1 MNLQQKSV
9 SNNHSKSSLTQKS
22 IIDAASRIL
31 IEDGYNGFTLRKVA
45 EAAGISIGNLN
56 YHYPTKIALIDALLD
71 HITNRIIEGFSE
83 VAERAGDSPEKR
95 FRAVLE
101 YWIDDL
107 QTVETTVFFPE
118 IWALANHH
126 DFAKDTA
133 SRSYHHARDILQ
145 SLVSDLNPGLASD
158 RVDLI
163 AKLICASLEGLTVFV
178 GHEKMWQQDHGEI
191 KRMTIDHFVDL
202 IARS

>member
-1 MNLQQKSV
+1 MTVPN
-9 SNNHSKSSLTQKS
+9 SKSKSAITQQA
-22 IIDAASRIL
+22 IIDAASHIL

-56 YHYPTKIALIDALLD
+56 YHYPTKVALINALLD
-71 HITNRIIEGFSE
+71 HITNRIIAGFNE
-83 VAERAGDSPEKR
+83 VAERAGESPENR

-126 DFAKDTA
+126 AFAKDTA
-133 SRSYHHARDILQ
+133 SRSYHHAHGILCP
-145 SLVSDLNPGLASD
+145 LVSALNPSL
-158 RVDLI
+158 RPERIDLI
-163 AKLICASLEGLTVFV
+163 AKLICASLEGMTVFI
-178 GHEKMWQQDHGEI
+178 GQDKMWTADHQDV
-191 KRMTIDHFVDL
+191 KRIAIDNFVDL
-202 IARS
+202 ITNS